1 MQGFFILLRSEITL
15 FYHKRNEKERT
26 DTPAKIIKEAAK
38 RPIRKAETRSHQAM
52 MVTATPES
60 THTDADSKII
70 PKTIEMTLWSN
81 WKKERFSLSRLK

>member
-38 RPIRKAETRSHQAM
+38 RPIRKAEKNGAQKSKLELRLRKSKKIK
-52 MVTATPES
+52 
-60 THTDADSKII
+60 DA
-70 PKTIEMTLWSN
+70 
-81 WKKERFSLSRLK
+81 

>member
-38 RPIRKAETRSHQAM
+38 RPIRKAEKNGAQK
-52 MVTATPES
+52 
-60 THTDADSKII
+60 SKT
-70 PKTIEMTLWSN
+70 PKTKPITAIDKAGCPAKPN
-81 WKKERFSLSRLK
+81 

>member
-38 RPIRKAETRSHQAM
+38 RPIRKAEKNGAQKSK
-52 MVTATPES
+52 TPNTKQIKAIDKVGCPE
-60 THTDADSKII
+60 K
-70 PKTIEMTLWSN
+70 PN
-81 WKKERFSLSRLK
+81 

>member
-38 RPIRKAETRSHQAM
+38 RPIRKAEKNGAQKSK
-52 MVTATPES
+52 TPNTKQIKAIDKAGCPEKQIGRAS
-60 THTDADSKII
+60 CR
-70 PKTIEMTLWSN
+70 
-81 WKKERFSLSRLK
+81 ERV

>member
-38 RPIRKAETRSHQAM
+38 RPIRKAEKNGAQKSKAIDK
-52 MVTATPES
+52 AGCPE
-60 THTDADSKII
+60 K
-70 PKTIEMTLWSN
+70 PN
-81 WKKERFSLSRLK
+81 